1 MVALKNYDRMNLK
14 KSLKNPIFSIIS
26 KISDELNYPTFVV
39 GGWVRDLLINRKQQ
53 QTDIDFVCIG
63 SGITLAKKVANK
75 LGKKANYKVF
85 KNFGTAM
92 VNYGGETYEFV
103 GARKESYR
111 ANSRKPIVEDGTLQ
125 DDQNRRDFTINA
137 LAIQLNDSDFGKLID
152 PFSGQKDL
160 ENKII
165 RTPLDPDITYSDD
178 PLRMM
183 RAIRFATQLDYN
195 IEKKSFQAIK
205 QNAKRLNI
213 VSTERITDDFN
224 KIMLCK
230 KPSIGINLL
239 FETGLLHQFLPEVCN
254 LQGVDIKNGHAHK
267 DNFYHTLEVLDN
279 ISVNT
284 EDLWLRWAALL
295 HDIAKP
301 STKKYYKNQGW
312 TFHGHE
318 FFGSKIVPKIFKNL
332 KLPLNEKMK
341 YVKKLVLLHL
351 RPIVLAKD
359 IVTDSAVRRLLFD
372 AGDDIDDLMMLCDA
386 DITSKNPNKVKKYL
400 DNFQLVR
407 RKLKEVEEKDHI
419 RNWQPPINGE
429 EIMGFFGINSGREIG
444 IIKNAI
450 KEAILDGKIKNNKK
464 EAMDFMIKKGVEI
477 KLTPK
482 AKK

>member
-195 IEKKSFQAIK
+195 IEKKSFQSIK

>member
-1 MVALKNYDRMNLK
+1 MNLK

-53 QTDIDFVCIG
+53 QTDIDFVCVG

-183 RAIRFATQLDYN
+183 RAIRFTTQLDYN

-213 VSTERITDDFN
+213 VSTERITDEFN
-224 KIMLCK
+224 KIMLCE

-239 FETGLLHQFLPEVCN
+239 FETGLLHQFFPEVCN

-372 AGDDIDDLMMLCDA
+372 AGDDIEDLMKLCEA
-386 DITSKNPNKVKKYL
+386 DITTKNPKKFNKYHN
-400 DNFQLVR
+400 NF
-407 RKLKEVEEKDHI
+407 K
-419 RNWQPPINGE
+419 
-429 EIMGFFGINSGREIG
+429 
-444 IIKNAI
+444 
-450 KEAILDGKIKNNKK
+450 
-464 EAMDFMIKKGVEI
+464 
-477 KLTPK
+477 
-482 AKK
+482 

>member
-1 MVALKNYDRMNLK
+1 MNLK
-14 KSLKNPIFSIIS
+14 TSLKNPIFGIIS
-26 KISDELNYPTFVV
+26 EIADELNYPTFVV
-39 GGWVRDLLINRKQQ
+39 GGWVRDLLINRKQINP
-53 QTDIDFVCIG
+53 DIDFVCVG
-63 SGITLAKKVANK
+63 NGITLAKKVGEK
-75 LGKKANYKVF
+75 LGEKANYKVF

-92 VNYGGETYEFV
+92 INFEGETYEFV

-137 LAIQLNDSDFGKLID
+137 IAIQLNKSDFGKLID

-160 ENKII
+160 EKKII
-165 RTPLDPDITYSDD
+165 RTPLSPEITYSDD

-183 RAIRFATQLDYN
+183 RAIRFATQLDYS
-195 IEKKSFQAIK
+195 IEKKSYESIK
-205 QNAKRLNI
+205 QNAERLNI
-213 VSTERITDDFN
+213 VSAERIMDEFN

-239 FETGLLHQFLPEVCN
+239 FETGLLHQFFPEACN
-254 LQGVDIKNGHAHK
+254 LQGLDIKNGHTHK
-267 DNFYHTLEVLDN
+267 DNFYHTLKVLDN
-279 ISVNT
+279 ISRNT
-284 EDLWLRWAALL
+284 ENLWLRWAALL

-301 STKKYYKNQGW
+301 QTKKYYKNQGW

-318 FFGSKIVPKIFKNL
+318 FFGSKMVPKIFKML

-429 EIMGFFGINSGREIG
+429 EIMDFFGIKAGREIG

-450 KEAILDGKIKNNKK
+450 KEAILDGEIKNDKK
-464 EAMDFMIKKGVEI
+464 EALEFMIKKGVEI
-477 KLTPK
+477 NLSPK